1 MRRSAARKASPIT
14 VHTLYARR
22 EPTTDA
28 FAQAIGVK
36 GKTDLV
42 LYEDKT
48 CTKPA
53 SRYMWCYARP
63 TRANKRVIHNC
74 CPYNLEWLPDLKAA

>member
-1 MRRSAARKASPIT
+1 MRTVAAAKASPIT
-14 VHTLYARR
+14 LHTLYARR

-28 FAQAIGVK
+28 FVQAIGVK
-36 GKTDLV
+36 GKKDLV
-42 LYEDKT
+42 LYEDKA

-53 SRYMWCYARP
+53 SRYMWTCTRP
-63 TRANKRVIHNC
+63 TRAKKRVIHNC

>member
-1 MRRSAARKASPIT
+1 MRTTAVAKSSPAT
-14 VHTLYARR
+14 LHTLYARR

-28 FAQAIGVK
+28 FVQAIGVK

-42 LYEDKT
+42 LYEDEA
-48 CTKPA
+48 CTLPA
-53 SRYMWCYARP
+53 SRYMWSNTRP

>member
-1 MRRSAARKASPIT
+1 MRPAAATKSSPIT
-14 VHTLYARR
+14 LHTLYARR

-28 FAQAIGVK
+28 FVKAIGVK

-42 LYEDKT
+42 LYEDKA

-53 SRYMWCYARP
+53 SRYMWSNTRP

-74 CPYNLEWLPDLKAA
+74 CPYNLEWLPDVKAA